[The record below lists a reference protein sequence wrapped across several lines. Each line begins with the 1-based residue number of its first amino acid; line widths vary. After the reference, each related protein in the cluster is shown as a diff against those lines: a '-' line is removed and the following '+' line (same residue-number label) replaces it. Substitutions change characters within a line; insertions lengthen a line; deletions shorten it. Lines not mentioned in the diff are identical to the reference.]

1 MPSGDTFVSSV
12 SEGLDTVIASARTTR
27 EFPADV
33 MLKVCDLQKL
43 EDGTGTSWRE
53 FLAAQLTA
61 ANYGETDTIDNAQE
75 LDGSVLSATPQL
87 VAIQTF
93 IGKRVEA
100 RLNRK
105 AYGTFGR
112 LAQDAISRKKDQ
124 DGLALFST
132 FSSTVAGTGT
142 TLSHGHI
149 LAAANRIAS
158 DATEPGPEPY
168 HAVLHGYGIYDIQS
182 EILSSVGSAAIPSG
196 YTQETFMRGFRGMV
210 GNVNVHTD
218 GLIAVDGTP
227 DARGAIFS
235 WYAILC
241 VQGMSPWTEMRQ
253 EPQKGYG
260 GTSVW
265 LKDEFIWAE
274 RSAGNMAYGALH
286 NATAPT
292 S

>member
-1 MPSGDTFVSSV
+1 MASGDTFLASV
-12 SEGLDTVIASARTTR
+12 SEGLDTTIASARITR

-33 MLKVCDLQKL
+33 MLKVCDRQTL
-43 EDGTGTSWRE
+43 EPGSGTAWRE

-61 ANYGETDTIDNAQE
+61 QNYGETDTIENPQE

-87 VAIQTF
+87 VAIHTF
-93 IGKRVEA
+93 VGRRVQA
-100 RLNRK
+100 RLNPK
-105 AYGTFGR
+105 AFATFGR
-112 LAQDAISRKKDQ
+112 LAQDAMNRKKDQ

-142 TLSHGHI
+142 TFSHGHI
-149 LAAANRIAS
+149 LAAASRIAA
-158 DATEPGPEPY
+158 DATESGPEPI
-168 HAVLHGYGIYDIQS
+168 HAVLHGYGVYDIQS
-182 EILSSVGSAAIPSG
+182 EILSGVGTYPVPSG
-196 YTQETFMRGFRGMV
+196 YTAETFMRGYNGRV

-218 GLIAVDGTP
+218 GLIAVDSTP

-241 VQGMSPWTEMRQ
+241 VQGLSPWKEMRE
-253 EPQKGYG
+253 EPSKGYG
-260 GTSVW
+260 GVSVW
-265 LKDEFIWAE
+265 LKDEYVWAE
-274 RSAGNMAYGALH
+274 RSPGNWAFGALH